1 MKYAKFPFTY
11 ALDNRKD
18 SEIFVLMVANAAIWV
33 KTGEGIRQVT
43 KVTTYMIG
51 TVVITVVVIDV

>member
-33 KTGEGIRQVT
+33 KTGEGISKVT
-43 KVTTYMIG
+43 KVTTDMIG
-51 TVVITVVVIDV
+51 TAVIKALVIDV